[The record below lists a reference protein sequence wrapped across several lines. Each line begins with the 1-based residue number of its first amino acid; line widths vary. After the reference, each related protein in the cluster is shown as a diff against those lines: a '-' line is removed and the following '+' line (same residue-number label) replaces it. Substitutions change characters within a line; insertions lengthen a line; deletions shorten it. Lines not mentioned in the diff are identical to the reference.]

1 MTRANVNPKLLTW
14 ARERA
19 GIGQSDLLRKFPK
32 LVEWERGE
40 LRPTFKQ
47 LENFAKAVF
56 VPFGYLFL
64 ADPPEEKIPIPHYR
78 SERDAPPRNPS
89 PDLLDTIYT
98 LERRQVWMR
107 RHLIEQGCARLPYVG
122 SATVHDSVEAVV
134 DNMRDILGLDP
145 NWAEGQH
152 TWQEALACLRDRMER
167 AGVFVVSNGVVGNNT
182 HRRLDVS
189 EFRGFVLADEYAPFV
204 FVNGADAQAAQMFTL
219 AHELAHVFF
228 GSSAAFDLRQL
239 QPAADAT
246 EKACNRV
253 AAEFL
258 VPSHALRQHWE
269 RAKRTDDP
277 FKFLGRRFKV
287 SVVVAAR
294 RALDADLIDGPTFR
308 AFYADW
314 QSREHKT
321 TSAGG
326 GNFYNTQNMR
336 VGVTFASAVIAAAK
350 SGKLPY
356 LEAYELTGLHG
367 RTFEKFARR
376 LGIDEVGWAPLA
388 AT

>member
-1 MTRANVNPKLLTW
+1 MTRADVDPKLLTW

-19 GIGQSDLLRKFPK
+19 GISQTDLLRKFPK
-32 LVEWERGE
+32 LAEWEHGE
-40 LRPTFKQ
+40 LSPTFKQ
-47 LENFAKAVF
+47 LEDFARATF

-78 SERDAPPRNPS
+78 SERDAAPRNPS
-89 PDLLDTIYT
+89 PDLLDTIYM
-98 LERRQVWMR
+98 LERRQMWMR
-107 RHLIEQGCARLPYVG
+107 RHLIEQGCAQLPYVA

-134 DNMRDILGLDP
+134 DNMRDVLDLDS

-152 TWQEALACLRDRMER
+152 TWQEALARLRNRMER

-182 HRRLDVS
+182 RRKLDVS

-219 AHELAHVFF
+219 AHELAHIFF

-246 EKACNRV
+246 ERACNRV

-258 VPSHALRQHWE
+258 VPSQALRQQWE
-269 RAKRTDDP
+269 RAKRTDHP
-277 FKFLGRRFKV
+277 FEFLGHRFKV

-294 RALDADLIDGPTFR
+294 RALDSGLIDKPAFR

-314 QSREHKT
+314 QNREHQT

-326 GNFYNTQNMR
+326 GNFYGTQNMR
-336 VGVTFASAVIAAAK
+336 VGITFAGAVIAAVR

-356 LEAYELTGLHG
+356 LEAYELTGLYG
-367 RTFEKFARR
+367 RTFEKFAHQ
-376 LGIDEVGWAPLA
+376 LGIDEA
-388 AT
+388 

>member
-19 GIGQSDLLRKFPK
+19 GVSQTDLLRKFPK

-204 FVNGADAQAAQMFTL
+204 F
-219 AHELAHVFF
+219 
-228 GSSAAFDLRQL
+228 
-239 QPAADAT
+239 
-246 EKACNRV
+246 RV

-258 VPSHALRQHWE
+258 VPSHALRQQWE

-277 FKFLGRRFKV
+277 FKFLGGRFKV

-294 RALDADLIDGPTFR
+294 RALDAGLIDGPTFR

-336 VGVTFASAVIAAAK
+336 IGVTFAGAVIAAAK